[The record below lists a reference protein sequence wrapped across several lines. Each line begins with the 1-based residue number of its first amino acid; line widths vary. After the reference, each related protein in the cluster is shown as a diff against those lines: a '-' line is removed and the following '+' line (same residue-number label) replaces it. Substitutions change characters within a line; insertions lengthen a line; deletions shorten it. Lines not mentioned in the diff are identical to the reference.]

1 MTSLCHNLSK
11 ALRGRKSGTWALN
24 DTETLKLGEELALQ
38 KIISVFN
45 QENNEAK
52 KPAAQMALLR
62 PSEPSRCTGAS
73 RVRSLETLGN
83 FLVSPSKGPKPFYLR
98 LTIFF
103 IQTTFRQRPYTQ
115 ICTHWK
121 YDTVLCA
128 RNTRDNICVKGI
140 TPASNTKEIT
150 LQITMLVVSF

>member
-1 MTSLCHNLSK
+1 MIQRLLSLEKSWHCRKLLACLIKKTMKQKNQQH
-11 ALRGRKSGTWALN
+11 RWHYCGRQSHH
-24 DTETLKLGEELALQ
+24 
-38 KIISVFN
+38 
-45 QENNEAK
+45 
-52 KPAAQMALLR
+52 AAQEHPESGVWRLLVT
-62 PSEPSRCTGAS
+62 SSYHQ
-73 RVRSLETLGN
+73 
-83 FLVSPSKGPKPFYLR
+83 SKGPKPFYLR

-103 IQTTFRQRPYTQ
+103 IQTTFRQLPYTQ